1 MRRVP
6 IRLKSTLVERHAD
19 VEQVANFIGEHT
31 DKLVEAC
38 RSASDLERRMLV
50 QGVLWLASSTATA
63 VLLTLAVQT
72 FSLGQITEAFP
83 WAIVGG
89 LLGIT
94 VALMAM
100 MLSAQRMEIALDEVR
115 LRLRGLE
122 TLVRHASAIY
132 ENHQI
137 IGVQKLHLE
146 VRLGEA
152 EAALAIGR
160 RRTGNSFF
168 TAIVSAFRVMAM
180 VRPSRTLASQDSGPP
195 KEAPVRPDPTRL
207 TVANDKDQTKVRPS
221 RDDVR

>member
-1 MRRVP
+1 MP
-6 IRLKSTLVERHAD
+6 IRLKSTLVERHTD

-50 QGVLWLASSTATA
+50 QGVLWLASSAGTAG
-63 VLLTLAVQT
+63 LLTLAMQAL
-72 FSLGQITEAFP
+72 SLGQITEAVP

-89 LLGIT
+89 LLGT
-94 VALMAM
+94 LVALTAII
-100 MLSAQRMEIALDEVR
+100 LSAQRMEIALDEVR

-160 RRTGNSFF
+160 RRTANSFF
-168 TAIVSAFRVMAM
+168 AAFVTMFRVVAM
-180 VRPSRTLASQDSGPP
+180 VRSSRTLASQDSGPP
-195 KEAPVRPDPTRL
+195 KEAPVRHDPTRL
-207 TVANDKDQTKVRPS
+207 TVANDKDKTKVRPS